1 MVGWTVGGGLPRKWV
16 SPRRGPINNHRETEM
31 RVEIDQVWA
40 TPSTLH
46 VRVIVHAD
54 DNRWRHKYYPSIPVA
69 EIPEEALYMLVGKHL
84 DDKPEEDHH
93 QTALF

>member
-1 MVGWTVGGGLPRKWV
+1 
-16 SPRRGPINNHRETEM
+16 M

-46 VRVIVHAD
+46 VRCIVHD
-54 DNRWRHKYYPSIPVA
+54 DNGKWRHKYYPSIPLA
-69 EIPEEALYMLVGKHL
+69 EIPEEALVMVIQRYM
-84 DDKPEEDHH
+84 DETPEEDHH

>member
-1 MVGWTVGGGLPRKWV
+1 
-16 SPRRGPINNHRETEM
+16 M
-31 RVEIDQVWA
+31 RVTADEVWA

-54 DNRWRHKYYPSIPVA
+54 DNRWRHKYYVAIPVD
-69 EIPEEALYMLVGKHL
+69 EIPEEAIAPLLAGRL
-84 DDKPEEDHH
+84 DDTREEDHH

>member
-1 MVGWTVGGGLPRKWV
+1 
-16 SPRRGPINNHRETEM
+16 M

-46 VRVIVHAD
+46 VRAIVHD
-54 DNRWRHKYYPSIPVA
+54 DNGRWRHKYYPSIA
-69 EIPEEALYMLVGKHL
+69 LSEIPEEALGMLVAHTM
-84 DDKPEEDHH
+84 DTAPEEDHH

>member
-1 MVGWTVGGGLPRKWV
+1 
-16 SPRRGPINNHRETEM
+16 M

-46 VRVIVHAD
+46 VRAIVHD
-54 DNRWRHKYYPSIPVA
+54 DQGRWRHKYYPSIA
-69 EIPEEALYMLVGKHL
+69 IDDIPEEALAMLLGRVE
-84 DDKPEEDHH
+84 DSVREEDHH

>member
-1 MVGWTVGGGLPRKWV
+1 
-16 SPRRGPINNHRETEM
+16 M
-31 RVEIDQVWA
+31 RVTADEVWA

-54 DNRWRHKYYPSIPVA
+54 DNRWRHKYYVSVPFS
-69 EIPEEALYMLVGKHL
+69 EIPEEALAPWLDRRL
-84 DDKPEEDHH
+84 DDTREEDHQ